1 VHQHLA
7 ILETHTVDWPD
18 ESGCQAC
25 ARAVATCAEVRH
37 ARIALE
43 GPLGA
48 GKTAFARALLRA
60 LGVKGR
66 IKSPTFALLEPY
78 EVGELSIAHVDLY
91 RMDDPHEFDDAGL
104 RDAIADAGLAL
115 VEWPERAGARLPA
128 MDLWLRIE
136 VMEKTGG
143 DANGGGNDSGY
154 DDSRRVVFDAF
165 TPAGAAMLRAARDA
179 VMHDQQAAL
188 QRAP

>member
-1 VHQHLA
+1 MDVECGPTLLERVQQHPV
-7 ILETHTVDWPD
+7 ILETHTIDWPD
-18 ESGCQAC
+18 EPACEAC
-25 ARAVATCAEVRH
+25 ARAVAACDHVRR

-60 LGVKGR
+60 LGVTGR

-78 EVGELSIAHVDLY
+78 DVGELTIAHVDLY
-91 RMDDPHEFDDAGL
+91 RMEDPLEFDDAGL

-115 VEWPERAGARLPA
+115 VEWPERAGALLPP
-128 MDLWLRIE
+128 MDLRLRIE
-136 VMEKTGG
+136 VV
-143 DANGGGNDSGY
+143 ND
-154 DDSRRVVFDAF
+154 DLRRVGFDAF
-165 TPAGAAMLRAARDA
+165 TPTGVALLDAARAAA
-179 VMHDQQAAL
+179 VQNDTRAL